1 MSAGGASVTQVTIQA
16 PVKLNLYLHVVGR
29 KGDGYHEVDTL
40 IAFTDFGDAITVE
53 QADHFEIVADGPYAS
68 ELPDKEGNLIIHA
81 VRALRDASGFVGGAK
96 ITLTKNIPVAAGIGG
111 GSADA
116 AAALLAVSRL
126 YDLDTKNKVD
136 LFEIGRGLGADVPSC
151 LFRRP
156 CFASGVGHDLMAAPV
171 LPEAGIVLVNPGIK
185 LATASVFKARKGGFT
200 PDASNIE
207 ANLEKVPLLVSF
219 LKNRGNDLTDA
230 AVKLCPAVEDV
241 LYALEQVPGCRMARM
256 SGSGATCFGVF
267 DDRAAA
273 DAAVEALEAPD
284 HWWVQAMTMTMP
296 ERI

>member
-1 MSAGGASVTQVTIQA
+1 MTQVTVQA
-16 PVKLNLYLHVVGR
+16 PVKLNLYLHIVGR

-40 IAFTDFGDAITVE
+40 IAFTDYGDSITVE
-53 QADHFEIVADGPYAS
+53 ESDRFEILTEGPYAS
-68 ELPDKEGNLIIHA
+68 ELPDKEGNLVIHA
-81 VRALRDASGFVGGAK
+81 VRALRDAAGFVGGAK
-96 ITLTKNIPVAAGIGG
+96 ITLSKNIPVAAGIGG

-116 AAALLAVSRL
+116 AAAMWAVARL
-126 YDLDTKNKVD
+126 YDVDTKDKVN
-136 LFEIGRGLGADVPSC
+136 LFELGRGLGADVPAC

-200 PDASNIE
+200 PDGSNIE

-219 LKNRGNDLTDA
+219 LKNRANDLTDA

-241 LYALEQVPGCRMARM
+241 LYALEQMPGCRMARM
-256 SGSGATCFGVF
+256 SGSGATCFGIF
-267 DDRAAA
+267 DNRSAAET
-273 DAAVEALEAPD
+273 AAESFAAPD
-284 HWWVQAMTMTMP
+284 HWWVKAMNLAMP